1 MSDETGPL
9 REETFDLS
17 GERQEESVEGTP
29 VLIGPYRLLQPMGQG
44 GMGSVYLAARA
55 DREFTKH
62 VALKVIRKGMGSD
75 EIVTRFRKERQI
87 LAALEHPNVAR
98 LLDGGTTEDG
108 LPYFVMEYIQGRRL
122 TEYCDAL
129 KLATSERLK
138 LFQSVCAAVQYAHQ
152 NLIVH
157 RDLKP
162 ANILVTA
169 DGTVKL
175 LDFGIAKLLDP
186 DAFDVESP
194 ETATN
199 VRAMTPEYASPE
211 QVKGDPITTATDVY
225 SLGVILYELLS
236 GERLYRFET
245 RSHMEIYRKVVEEEP
260 EKPSTVILKKQD
272 VETAEKIRRELRGD
286 MDNIVLRALRK
297 EPQQRYPSAEALSQD
312 IQRFLDGQPVLARK
326 GTWSYRTAKY
336 IKRNKY
342 AVTAALAAV
351 LVLIG
356 FSAVTMVQNVR
367 ISEQRDAAE
376 REKRKAELE
385 KQKAEKVTQFL
396 VDSFN
401 VNDPA
406 EAKGNKL
413 TADQILARGSKRI
426 RDELKDQPEV
436 QAKLFDTVGN
446 IYLDLHE
453 YDQAKDSLVS
463 ALEIRKRLHGEVDPE
478 VAQSMSDLGTLLVG
492 QGKYDEAEKLERD
505 ALAIRYKLYGKEHV
519 EIASSLNH
527 IAIIL
532 NEKGQLAEAEKLDRE
547 ALAMKK
553 KLLGEE
559 DVFVSAA
566 MNNLAV
572 VLQSEGKLEDALSLF
587 RQSYAIDLKV
597 LGSEHPQVTDDM
609 NNLARL
615 LRDMGQLPEA
625 EKMLRDALAVN
636 RKLFFGSENSDVAI
650 VISNL
655 GSVLEDQGK
664 FAEAEKMYR
673 EALAIDRKKLGEE
686 HPDVSAIMNNLAG
699 VLWEQDSLDEAEA
712 LYRKGL
718 ALDRKILG
726 AEHPNI
732 ATDMNNLA
740 FVLEDKGETRE
751 PEKLHRDAVA
761 MARKIAGNEN
771 PRTAHAIVGLAEFL
785 LLKGEQDEATSLLNE
800 VLAIPRSQLPEDS
813 KIRARARCSLGAV
826 LVQKKKYAEA
836 EPLLV
841 EAYNILAA
849 QQKGGKRSKIA
860 LRRVIE
866 LYQAWGKA
874 DKVAEFSK
882 KRA

>member
-1 MSDETGPL
+1 MSDEPGRVP
-9 REETFDLS
+9 EETFDLS
-17 GERQEESVEGTP
+17 KGPKEQPAEGDA
-29 VLIGPYRLLQPMGQG
+29 LFIGPYRLLQPMGQG
-44 GMGSVYLAARA
+44 GMGSVYLAVRA

-75 EIVTRFRKERQI
+75 DIVSRFRKERQI
-87 LAALEHPNVAR
+87 LAALEHPNIAR

-108 LPYFVMEYIQGRRL
+108 LPYFVMEYIQGRPL

-129 KLATSERLK
+129 KLTTSERLK

-162 ANILVTA
+162 ANILVTG

-186 DAFDVESP
+186 DVFDVESL

-199 VRAMTPEYASPE
+199 VRVMTPEYASPE

-236 GERLYRFET
+236 GKRLYRFET
-245 RSHMEIYRKVVEEEP
+245 RSHMEIYRRVVEEEP
-260 EKPSTVILKKQD
+260 EKPSTVIMKEQD
-272 VETAEKIRRELRGD
+272 VETSEKLRKELRGD
-286 MDNIVLRALRK
+286 MDNIVLRTLRK

-326 GTWSYRTAKY
+326 GTWGYRTTKY

-342 AVTAALAAV
+342 ALAAALAAV

-413 TADQILARGSKRI
+413 TADQILERGSKRI

-453 YDQAKDSLVS
+453 YDQAQDSLVS

-478 VAQSMSDLGTLLVG
+478 VAQSMSDLGTLLLG

-547 ALAMKK
+547 ALAMKR

-559 DVFVSAA
+559 DVSVSAA

-597 LGSEHPQVTDDM
+597 LGREHPQVTDDM

-615 LRDMGQLPEA
+615 LRDMGQIPEA
-625 EKMLRDALAVN
+625 EKMLREALAVT
-636 RKLFFGSENSDVAI
+636 RKLFGNENSDVAT

-726 AEHPNI
+726 NEHPNV

-751 PEKLHRDAVA
+751 PEKLHRDALA

-785 LLKGEQDEATSLLNE
+785 LLKGEQGEAISLLNE

-813 KIRARARCSLGAV
+813 KIRARAKCALGAI

-841 EAYNILAA
+841 EAYHTLAA
-849 QQKGGKRSKIA
+849 QQKGSKRSKLA
-860 LRRVIE
+860 LHRVIE

-874 DKVAEFSK
+874 DKVEEFSK